1 LENAGAVS
9 TFSPTGLGVAQGHD
23 VLTSGFYDAVFVN
36 GVQTLGWAA
45 NAAKLDVF
53 QSGSHIDLI
62 HTFTVFGDP
71 ALKIPVTYSV
81 FLPGIFR

>member
-1 LENAGAVS
+1 
-9 TFSPTGLGVAQGHD
+9 LGVAQGHD
-23 VLTSGFYDAVFVN
+23 VLNSGFYDAVYLN

-45 NAAKLDVF
+45 IAAKLDVF
-53 QSGSHIDLI
+53 QSGSHFDLI

-71 ALKIPVTYSV
+71 ALKIPVTHFV